1 MAYEKFIP
9 TIWNETINR
18 ELGRLCV
25 FAEDCNRQY
34 EGDVKEMG
42 DQVRILGIG
51 SPTITDVAL
60 YNASGERQNR
70 NENIS
75 GPQEVEDTS
84 VTLIIDHMAYFNYMV
99 GDIDKAQAVNGILD
113 ALSEE
118 TSEKLA
124 NKVDT
129 FIASLAVDTDVEK
142 LNTTATTVTADNVLD
157 ILDSAIQKLYE
168 NDVSPSTEIVVTVS
182 PRFYTLFKKAYIT
195 KDTDNSKMLEN
206 GKVARYGN
214 VTVKMSNN
222 VHRTTEKVG
231 EGDDE
236 VSVSVD
242 NIMIRT
248 KRAIAYAQPLTHTE
262 PYRPEAKFA
271 DAVKGFILYGAK
283 VVRYAEIVNI
293 NVKYA

>member
-9 TIWNETINR
+9 TIWNETIHR
-18 ELGRLCV
+18 ELERLCV

-51 SPTITDVAL
+51 SPTITDITIDRVTAKNSNADIAAPEEVA
-60 YNASGERQNR
+60 E
-70 NENIS
+70 
-75 GPQEVEDTS
+75 TS
-84 VTLIIDHMAYFNYMV
+84 ITLVIDHMSYFNYMV
-99 GDIDKAQAVNGILD
+99 GDIDKAQAVNGILE

-129 FIASLAVDTDVEK
+129 YIASLAVDSSVPK
-142 LNTTATTVTADNVLD
+142 LTTAATTVTADNILD
-157 ILDSAIQKLYE
+157 TLDSAIQKLYE
-168 NDVSPSTEIVVTVS
+168 NDVATSTEIVVTVS
-182 PRFYTLFKKAYIT
+182 PRFYTLFKKAYIA

-206 GKVARYGN
+206 GKVAKYGN

-222 VHRTTEKVG
+222 VHKTKTTAD
-231 EGDDE
+231 GDT
-236 VSVSVD
+236 D

-248 KRAIAYAQPLTHTE
+248 KRAIAYAQPVTHTE
-262 PYRPEAKFA
+262 PYRPEKKFA

-283 VVRYAEIVNI
+283 VVRPKEIVNI

>member
-18 ELGRLCV
+18 ELERLCV

-42 DQVRILGIG
+42 DQVRVLGIG
-51 SPTITDVAL
+51 SPTITDITINSSRTNTNGDIVDPEEVA
-60 YNASGERQNR
+60 
-70 NENIS
+70 EN
-75 GPQEVEDTS
+75 S
-84 VTLIIDHMAYFNYMV
+84 VTLMIDHMSYFNYMV
-99 GDIDKAQAVNGILD
+99 GDIDKAQAVNGILE

-129 FIASLAVDTDVEK
+129 FIASLAVDSSVPK
-142 LNTTATTVTADNVLD
+142 LTTAATAVTADNILD
-157 ILDSAIQKLYE
+157 TLDSAIQKLYE
-168 NDVSPSTEIVVTVS
+168 NDVATSTEIVVTVS
-182 PRFYTLFKKAYIT
+182 PRFYTLFKKAYIA

-206 GKVARYGN
+206 GKVAKYGN

-222 VHRTTEKVG
+222 VHKTKTTAD
-231 EGDDE
+231 GDT
-236 VSVSVD
+236 D

-248 KRAIAYAQPLTHTE
+248 KRAIAYAQPVTHTE
-262 PYRPEAKFA
+262 PYRPEKKFA

-283 VVRYAEIVNI
+283 VVRPKEIVNI

>member
-18 ELGRLCV
+18 ELERLCV

-51 SPTITDVAL
+51 SPTITDITIDRVTAKNSNADIAAPEEVA
-60 YNASGERQNR
+60 E
-70 NENIS
+70 
-75 GPQEVEDTS
+75 TS
-84 VTLIIDHMAYFNYMV
+84 ITLVIDHMSYFNYMV
-99 GDIDKAQAVNGILD
+99 GDIDKAQAVNGILE

-129 FIASLAVDTDVEK
+129 FIASLAVDSSVPK
-142 LNTTATTVTADNVLD
+142 LTTAATTITADNILD
-157 ILDSAIQKLYE
+157 TLDSAIQKLYE
-168 NDVSPSTEIVVTVS
+168 NDVATSTEIVVTVS

-206 GKVARYGN
+206 GKVAKYGN

-222 VHRTTEKVG
+222 VHKTKTTAD
-231 EGDDE
+231 GDT
-236 VSVSVD
+236 D

-262 PYRPEAKFA
+262 PYRPEKKFA

-283 VVRYAEIVNI
+283 VVRPKEIVNI

>member
-18 ELGRLCV
+18 ELERLCV

-51 SPTITDVAL
+51 SPTITDITINSTRTNTNSDIVDPEEVA
-60 YNASGERQNR
+60 
-70 NENIS
+70 EN
-75 GPQEVEDTS
+75 S
-84 VTLIIDHMAYFNYMV
+84 VTLMIDHMSYFNYMV
-99 GDIDKAQAVNGILD
+99 GDIDKAQAVNGILE

-129 FIASLAVDTDVEK
+129 YIASLAVDSAVSK
-142 LNTTATTVTADNVLD
+142 LTSAATAVTADNVLD
-157 ILDSAIQKLYE
+157 TLDAAIQKLYE
-168 NDVSPSTEIVVTVS
+168 NDVSTSTEIVVTVS
-182 PRFYTLFKKAYIT
+182 PRFYTLFKRAYIA
-195 KDTDNSKMLEN
+195 KDTDNSKELEN
-206 GKVARYGN
+206 GKVAKYGN

-222 VHRTTEKVG
+222 VHKTDSGAT
-231 EGDDE
+231 
-236 VSVSVD
+236 D

-248 KRAIAYAQPLTHTE
+248 KRAIAYAQPVTHTE
-262 PYRPEAKFA
+262 PYRPEKKFA

-283 VVRYAEIVNI
+283 VVRPKEIVNI

>member
-18 ELGRLCV
+18 ELERLCV

-51 SPTITDVAL
+51 SPTITDITIDSNRSNTNGDIAAPEEVA
-60 YNASGERQNR
+60 E
-70 NENIS
+70 
-75 GPQEVEDTS
+75 TS
-84 VTLIIDHMAYFNYMV
+84 ITLVIDHMSYFNYMV
-99 GDIDKAQAVNGILD
+99 GDIDKAQAVNGILE

-129 FIASLAVDTDVEK
+129 FIASLAVDSSVAK
-142 LNTTATTVTADNVLD
+142 LNASGAAQVTVDNVLTT
-157 ILDSAIQKLYE
+157 LDSAIQKLYE
-168 NDVSPSTEIVVTVS
+168 NDVSTSTEIVVTVS
-182 PRFYTLFKKAYIT
+182 PRFYTLFKRAYIT

-206 GKVARYGN
+206 GKVAKYGN

-222 VHRTTEKVG
+222 VHKTKTTAD
-231 EGDDE
+231 GDT
-236 VSVSVD
+236 D

-262 PYRPEAKFA
+262 PYRPEKKFA

-283 VVRYAEIVNI
+283 VVRPKEIVNI